1 MLILRWLTNKVFLIQ
16 RVKFYLQSHGRLPH
30 TLHLRSQMLLCYLT
44 MVVQVILSA
53 RLGAAVWS
61 GISDCDET
69 FNYWEPAH
77 FMLYGNGLQ
86 TWEYQ
91 VPLSLDEDLSSSPIN
106 FQPTYAL
113 RSYLYILA
121 HAVPGWIYSRLLQP
135 NPMLVFY
142 FLRCMF
148 GFISA
153 LCEVLQSPPPLFR
166 EIPHSFQVYFY
177 RGVLCEFG
185 ANVGRLCLAIL
196 VFSTGMFISSTAFL
210 PSTTSM
216 YLCLLSMGAWFHH
229 KYHLAI
235 FTTAL
240 STFLS
245 ECSKSN
251 VSRPK

>member
-1 MLILRWLTNKVFLIQ
+1 SCKATSTVPLSERLEKRDQRKKWRSTTAPQEQSQTQTCRGEGCEQTWFKRRESMLILRWLTNKVFLIQ
-16 RVKFYLQSHGRLPH
+16 RVKFYLQNHGRLPH
-30 TLHLRSQMLLCYLT
+30 TPHLRSQMLLCYFT

-153 LCEVLQSPPPLFR
+153 LCEVLQPPLLLFG

-196 VFSTGMFISSTAFL
+196 VFS
-210 PSTTSM
+210 
-216 YLCLLSMGAWFHH
+216 
-229 KYHLAI
+229 
-235 FTTAL
+235 
-240 STFLS
+240 
-245 ECSKSN
+245 
-251 VSRPK
+251 

>member
-1 MLILRWLTNKVFLIQ
+1 MQLKTFELFIGRKTQVVDEKGIPYVTEKSSMDFYSVPSAFTAFKALFFIG
-16 RVKFYLQSHGRLPH
+16 RVTAG
-30 TLHLRSQMLLCYLT
+30 M
-44 MVVQVILSA
+44 
-53 RLGAAVWS
+53 WS

-148 GFISA
+148 GFLSA
-153 LCEVLQSPPPLFR
+153 LCEVLCQ
-166 EIPHSFQVYFY
+166 
-177 RGVLCEFG
+177 
-185 ANVGRLCLAIL
+185 
-196 VFSTGMFISSTAFL
+196 
-210 PSTTSM
+210 
-216 YLCLLSMGAWFHH
+216 
-229 KYHLAI
+229 
-235 FTTAL
+235 
-240 STFLS
+240 
-245 ECSKSN
+245 
-251 VSRPK
+251 

>member
-16 RVKFYLQSHGRLPH
+16 QVKFYLQNHGRLPR
-30 TLHLRSQMLLCYLT
+30 TPHLRSQMLLCYFT

-153 LCEVLQSPPPLFR
+153 LCEVLQFPPSPCSERYLTLFRCTSTAESCVSSEPTWADSVWQSWSSRRECSSPAPPSSPPPPPCTSACSPW
-166 EIPHSFQVYFY
+166 EP
-177 RGVLCEFG
+177 G
-185 ANVGRLCLAIL
+185 
-196 VFSTGMFISSTAFL
+196 STINITWPSSLQRF
-210 PSTTSM
+210 PRS
-216 YLCLLSMGAWFHH
+216 
-229 KYHLAI
+229 
-235 FTTAL
+235 
-240 STFLS
+240 
-245 ECSKSN
+245 
-251 VSRPK
+251 